1 MLKTDKTKNDQICI
15 LSDCYAF
22 LLSMQKKK
30 LPLSFN
36 FMSLNSKN
44 WKNLI

>member
-1 MLKTDKTKNDQICI
+1 MLKTDHTKNDQIFI

-22 LLSMQKKK
+22 LLSMQKK

-44 WKNLI
+44 CGKI